1 MIREFSLGVAS
12 LVLIV
17 APTTAMAAS
26 FGFHLNLTVAVRCT
40 VQHQPTGFGTISG
53 GAVSLGTFREYC
65 NAPAGYDL
73 VVNYAPGSMAG
84 ARVIAGN
91 DEIVLNG
98 SGRAVLSR
106 STGPRVRE
114 RMIAAVPG
122 ANGFD
127 TDRLELTIVPS

>member
-1 MIREFSLGVAS
+1 MIQKFSLGIAS
-12 LVLIV
+12 FVLAA
-17 APTTAMAAS
+17 APTTATAAT
-26 FGFHLNLTVAVRCT
+26 FGFNLSLMVPVHCT
-40 VQHQPTGFGTISG
+40 VQHQPTGFGAISG
-53 GAVSLGTFREYC
+53 NAVSLGTFREYC
-65 NAPAGYDL
+65 NAPTGYDL
-73 VVNYAPGSMAG
+73 VINYAPGSMEG

-106 STGPRVRE
+106 STGPRIME

-122 ANGFD
+122 ENGFD